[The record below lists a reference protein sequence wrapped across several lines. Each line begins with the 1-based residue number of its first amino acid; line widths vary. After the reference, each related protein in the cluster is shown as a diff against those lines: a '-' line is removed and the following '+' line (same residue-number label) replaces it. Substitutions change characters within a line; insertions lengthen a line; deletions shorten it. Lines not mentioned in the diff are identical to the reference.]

1 MGKLYAGT
9 SGWAYPQ
16 WKPDFYPAKL
26 AAAKFLGYYS
36 TRLNSVEL
44 NYTFRRFPTEKLL
57 SGWIASTPADFKFSV
72 KAHQNITHV
81 KRLKDAEEWTSSF
94 LNALAPLREAGKLG
108 PVLFQ
113 LPPFL
118 RCDLARLKD
127 FLAKLPRD
135 TRAAFEFR
143 HDSWFSTEV
152 FDALREANAA
162 LCQAESEKLETP
174 NIQTAGFTYFRLRK
188 QSYSPKERAELA
200 KQSLELA
207 QKGDVFTY
215 FKHEDTPE
223 GALYAEELLA
233 SAKQAESARSQ
244 AHT

>member
-36 TRLNSVEL
+36 NRLNSVEL

-57 SGWIASTPADFKFSV
+57 AGWIASTPADFKFAV
-72 KAHQNITHV
+72 KAHQTITHI
-81 KRLKDAEEWTSSF
+81 KRLKECAELASRF
-94 LNALAPLREAGKLG
+94 LASLGSLQEAGKLG

-118 RCDLARLKD
+118 RCDLPRLKD
-127 FLAKLPRD
+127 FLAELPRGA
-135 TRAAFEFR
+135 RVAFEFR
-143 HDSWFSTEV
+143 HESWFSDDV
-152 FDALREANAA
+152 FDVMRGVNAA
-162 LCQAESEKLETP
+162 LCEAESEKLQTP
-174 NIQTAGFTYFRLRK
+174 NVQTADFTYLRLRK
-188 QSYSPKERAELA
+188 QSYSAEERAELA
-200 KQSLELA
+200 KKIAELTK
-207 QKGDVFTY
+207 KGDVFTY

-223 GALYAEELLA
+223 GVLYAEELLA
-233 SAKQAESARSQ
+233 AAK
-244 AHT
+244 

>member
-9 SGWAYPQ
+9 SGWAYPK

-57 SGWIASTPADFKFSV
+57 SGWIASTPADFKFAV

-94 LNALAPLREAGKLG
+94 LKALAPLHKAGKLG

-113 LPPFL
+113 LPSPPQRESSPIPFTP
-118 RCDLARLKD
+118 
-127 FLAKLPRD
+127 FEEIAKAVERQV
-135 TRAAFEFR
+135 A
-143 HDSWFSTEV
+143 SW
-152 FDALREANAA
+152 NW
-162 LCQAESEKLETP
+162 Q
-174 NIQTAGFTYFRLRK
+174 Y
-188 QSYSPKERAELA
+188 
-200 KQSLELA
+200 LA
-207 QKGDVFTY
+207 QRAVERVLDREKGRV
-215 FKHEDTPE
+215 
-223 GALYAEELLA
+223 
-233 SAKQAESARSQ
+233 
-244 AHT
+244 

>member
-36 TRLNSVEL
+36 SRLNSVEL

-57 SGWIASTPADFKFSV
+57 AGWIASTPADFKFAV
-72 KAHQNITHV
+72 KAHQTITHI
-81 KRLKDAEEWTSSF
+81 KRLKECEEPAARF
-94 LNALAPLREAGKLG
+94 LASLANLREAGKLG

-118 RCDLARLKD
+118 RCDLPRLTS
-127 FLAKLPRD
+127 FLAALPRD
-135 TRAAFEFR
+135 ARVAFEFR
-143 HDSWFSTEV
+143 HDSWFSDDV
-152 FDALREANAA
+152 FQALRGANSA
-162 LCQAESEKLETP
+162 LCEAESEKLQTP
-174 NIQTAGFTYFRLRK
+174 NVQTADFAYLRLRK
-188 QSYSPKERAELA
+188 QSYSAEERAALA
-200 KQSLELA
+200 RKIADLT

-223 GALYAEELLA
+223 GALYAEGLLA
-233 SAKQAESARSQ
+233 AMKSF
-244 AHT
+244 